1 MRPLRVVVLTPPVE
15 ADAPPDRADT
25 FVQAAEIAECLAE
38 LGHCA
43 TALAFDPNRVSTAE
57 QLTAFAPDLV
67 VNLVEDVPEGA
78 DQAHIV
84 TTMLDSLGLRYTGAP
99 TAALAALGS
108 KPAMKRQLAA
118 AGLPVAGDLGAPDA
132 TYIVKSAI
140 EHASIGLD
148 ESSVVEGAATAT
160 ALLARRRQAGGS
172 WFAEQY
178 IDGREFNISL
188 LDTPEGLLTLPIA
201 EILFLDHGNRP
212 RIVGYAEKWAEGS
225 AAYAATPRAFPRD
238 PSDASL
244 GGELAAL
251 ARAAWHAF
259 GLRGYARVDFRVDAR
274 GNAYILEVNAN
285 PCLGRDAGFCAAAAE
300 AGLSQTDIVARII
313 ESALA

>member
-160 ALLARRRQAGGS
+160 ASAYETGPPPTWARLATGAGRVS
-172 WFAEQY
+172 AKPK
-178 IDGREFNISL
+178 RARSRS
-188 LDTPEGLLTLPIA
+188 PLPGQSRPTTKA
-201 EILFLDHGNRP
+201 MARP
-212 RIVGYAEKWAEGS
+212 RMTKRAMNRSVPAACFMSEEGS
-225 AAYAATPRAFPRD
+225 RRSWRVWWRLDFAVMAFIVR
-238 PSDASL
+238 
-244 GGELAAL
+244 GGA
-251 ARAAWHAF
+251 
-259 GLRGYARVDFRVDAR
+259 
-274 GNAYILEVNAN
+274 
-285 PCLGRDAGFCAAAAE
+285 
-300 AGLSQTDIVARII
+300 
-313 ESALA
+313 